1 MSDHS
6 SSNPM
11 NGAPMALTRLEK
23 SPKRYWTALWA
34 RVLHLDLRETQVS
47 TREFT
52 VDDPQVTA
60 RIEQIGACFA
70 HGFNSAMSSVEL
82 AETLHALQTVSNE
95 DCGFAFEGAAMGL
108 AVADSFQP
116 RRRLFEAFI
125 DGPGHH
131 HEYMAWVG
139 LGWALARLPVS
150 ALWSLRRHRSLN
162 KWLALDGF
170 GFHEGY
176 FGWRKSILNQRRPR
190 SMQGLAGHV
199 FDQGLGR
206 SLWFVL
212 GASPARIATTIASF
226 QSNRQADL
234 WSGVGLAAT
243 YAGGVAENHLKRLL
257 NSSGSYANALAQGV
271 VFAAEARRRAG
282 NPVHHSELA
291 CKVVLAL
298 PLRLTADLATRCK
311 PEGDDLSS
319 YQEWRRRIQL
329 ECATILGNRCHT
341 NREQP

>member
-11 NGAPMALTRLEK
+11 NGTPMALTRLEK

-34 RVLHLDLRETQVS
+34 RVLRLDLRETQVS

-52 VDDPQVTA
+52 VDDQLVIA

-108 AVADSFQP
+108 AVADFFQP

-125 DGPGHH
+125 DGPGHD

-150 ALWSLRRHRSLN
+150 ALWSLRRHSSLN

-176 FGWRKSILNQRRPR
+176 FGWRKAILNQRRPR
-190 SMQGLAGHV
+190 SMQGLAGQV

-212 GASPARIATTIASF
+212 GASAQRIAAAIETF
-226 QSNRQADL
+226 DLDRQGDL

-243 YAGGVAENHLKRLL
+243 YAGGVAAKDLEELL
-257 NSSGSYANALAQGV
+257 ARSSASAKAFAQGV
-271 VFAAEARRRAG
+271 VFAAEARRRA
-282 NPVHHSELA
+282 NNSVPHAELA
-291 CKVVLAL
+291 CRIVLGMPL
-298 PLRLTADLATRCK
+298 PLAADIAIRCIPVGEDIQAYQMWRLRVQEECLRVL
-311 PEGDDLSS
+311 LSH
-319 YQEWRRRIQL
+319 QQIAKE
-329 ECATILGNRCHT
+329 HT
-341 NREQP
+341 